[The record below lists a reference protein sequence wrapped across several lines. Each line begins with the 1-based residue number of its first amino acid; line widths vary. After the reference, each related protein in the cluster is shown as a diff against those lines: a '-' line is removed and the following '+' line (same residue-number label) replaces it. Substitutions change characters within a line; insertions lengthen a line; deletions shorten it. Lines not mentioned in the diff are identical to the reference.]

1 MTNEGK
7 QLVSAIGAMLIGIA
21 VLGLF
26 VLAGFVGYRYY
37 AIWS

>member
-21 VLGLF
+21 VLLKQH
-26 VLAGFVGYRYY
+26 RPNKC
-37 AIWS
+37 